1 MSMRNARSNPKP
13 SWNCY
18 VETNTES
25 PTPIRK
31 IIHVDMDAFYASVEQ
46 LDRPEWRGKP
56 LVVGGNVSRGV
67 VAAASYE
74 ARKYGIFSA
83 MSSALAAKKCPQL
96 IFARPRFF
104 RYKEISLQIREIFYE
119 YTDLV
124 EPLSLD
130 EAFLD
135 VTENKMGMKSAIL
148 IAKQIRAKIKEKTGL
163 NASAGVSYNK
173 FLAKI
178 ASDLNKPNG
187 QAVILPQDAEAFLE
201 TLPIGK
207 FFGIGN
213 VTAEKMQKIGIHNGR
228 DLKQFSLQFLT
239 RKFGKSGLHYYN
251 IVRGIHLSQ
260 VHPHRTRK
268 SLSAE
273 STFDKD
279 LITPDE
285 MEAKLR
291 NVFEEVVSRIDQ
303 SGIKGR
309 TVTLKIKYS
318 DFSVQTRSKTVEQY
332 PDQGTIWTTAL
343 ELLRQEEV
351 SKPVRLLG
359 LGLSNLNITE
369 EHEHFGQQLKI
380 PFSE

>member
-1 MSMRNARSNPKP
+1 MSMRNARSKPKP

-207 FFGIGN
+207 FFGIGK

-318 DFSVQTRSKTVEQY
+318 DFSVQTRSKTLEQY

-351 SKPVRLLG
+351 SKTVRLLG